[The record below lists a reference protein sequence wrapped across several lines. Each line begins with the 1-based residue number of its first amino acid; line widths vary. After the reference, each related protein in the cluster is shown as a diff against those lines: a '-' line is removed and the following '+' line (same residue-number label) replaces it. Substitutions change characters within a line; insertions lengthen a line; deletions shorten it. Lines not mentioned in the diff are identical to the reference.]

1 VAVTAALS
9 SLASRRGAIIAAALL
24 ALAAAVGIAVFR
36 PGMMPNGSNPFGSN
50 VAQQVGNGVDRLK
63 AIGNTVAGIFGSRSP
78 GERVGGVLASLKPRK
93 QAAIHERALPKMR
106 GPVSPLAGIVAAPV
120 IPPIAAA
127 PPETPLY
134 NVVNGTPTP
143 VATVAATPLPG
154 GAPPIVFPG
163 ITPLPGGGGGII
175 FPPVVETP
183 PVIPPVIPPTTPGV
197 PEPATWAMM
206 LIGFG
211 MIGRT
216 LRRRLTPVATPVPR

>member
-78 GERVGGVLASLKPRK
+78 GERVGGVLASLKHKK
-93 QAAIHERALPKMR
+93 QAIHERALPKVR
-106 GPVSPLAGIVAAPV
+106 GPISPLAGIVGAPP

-127 PPETPLY
+127 PPENPLY
-134 NVVNGTPTP
+134 NVVNGAPAAIP
-143 VATVAATPLPG
+143 AVAATPLPG

-175 FPPVVETP
+175 FPPIVET

-211 MIGRT
+211 MIGHA
-216 LRRRLTPVATPVPR
+216 LRRRLIPAATAISR